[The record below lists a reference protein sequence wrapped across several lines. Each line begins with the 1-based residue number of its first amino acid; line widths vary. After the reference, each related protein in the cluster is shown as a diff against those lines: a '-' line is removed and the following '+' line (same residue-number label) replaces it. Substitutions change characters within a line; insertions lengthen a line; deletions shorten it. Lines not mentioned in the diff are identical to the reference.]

1 MIKSRILVP
10 RRNIIEFQE
19 ALDDRGGVFV
29 ILDNGMV
36 TDVYLDELNNYR
48 SITNSKH
55 IISHLNYY
63 GLEIYSKNII
73 LKEIM
78 FYQDDDECNIRF
90 EIKIKDEEHMF
101 KMELYFNAEENI
113 SFNKYLLFD
122 SRKIS
127 LELFKE
133 IDDAINYFLL
143 NIAKITNSIFIVV
156 TNETDLIDKMLKI
169 GYQNNRGFI
178 DAYDNPKIGE
188 FMLEKELKYKK

>member
-10 RRNIIEFQE
+10 RRNIIEFHE

-29 ILDNGMV
+29 TLDNGMV

-55 IISHLNYY
+55 IISHLDYY
-63 GLEIYSKNII
+63 GLEIYSKNIM

-78 FYQDDDECNIRF
+78 FAQDDDECEIRF
-90 EIKIKDEEHMF
+90 EIQIKDKEHMF
-101 KMELYFNAEENI
+101 KMELYFNEEENI
-113 SFNKYLLFD
+113 SYNRYLLFD
-122 SRKIS
+122 SRKIP

-143 NIAKITNSIFIVV
+143 NIVGVTNSIFVVV
-156 TNETDLIDKMLKI
+156 TNETDLIDKMLKVD
-169 GYQNNRGFI
+169 YQNNKGFI

-188 FMLEKELKYKK
+188 FMLEKKLKYKK